1 MKCAAY
7 ALAAAG
13 WLAMTGVSL
22 VAQEP
27 TPRERAPIDTRND
40 RRTDD
45 RTPNVRIWMDGD
57 RVLRRGER
65 SRAYFRADEDAYVMI
80 VRIDTDGQLH
90 ILYPDNPRDE
100 GFVRA
105 GVTYSTADRGADAFY
120 ADNFP
125 GMGYV
130 FAIASWDRF
139 DSEALSRDGRYW
151 DYHNAG
157 FERIHGDPF
166 QAMHEFTQRVL
177 YDRRS
182 PYSLDY
188 AEYYVERHVDYP
200 RFLCYQ
206 CHEYRSY
213 IAWNPYSVFCRQF
226 RVVVYDNFYYSYPR
240 RYYGPSYSSARIVY
254 APQPRYEF
262 KRAIAGAP
270 ISAVNFIE
278 RRRRTDSDD
287 LRRGGS
293 AVGGANGGY
302 RRNDY
307 NNQAERIQ
315 VGPRGDDGMPLR
327 RRADDESQGSRYE
340 PRGNGGTTSP
350 YPDRTAPR
358 RESERLDGGDF
369 RGDPTLAVPRR
380 DDRRDERRPPIDRN
394 VQSGPQGVPIRRPDP
409 APSRSEPI
417 TLRAEPRRDP
427 PPPPRSSPPPSA
439 QRTTTSSSGS
449 VMRRKP

>member
-1 MKCAAY
+1 MKSAAF

-13 WLAMTGVSL
+13 WLAMPGSVL
-22 VAQEP
+22 VGQEP
-27 TPRERAPIDTRND
+27 IPRERVPIDTRSN
-40 RRTDD
+40 RRPDD

-65 SRAYFRADEDAYVMI
+65 SRAYFRTDEDAYVMI

-90 ILYPDNPRDE
+90 ILYPDTPRDE

-120 ADNFP
+120 ADNSP

-130 FAIASWDRF
+130 YAIASWDRF
-139 DSEALSRDGRYW
+139 DTDVLSRDGRFW
-151 DYHNAG
+151 DYRNAG

-182 PYSLDY
+182 PYALDY

-213 IAWNPYSVFCRQF
+213 VAWNPYRAFCRQF
-226 RVVVYDNFYYSYPR
+226 RVVVYDDFYYSYPR
-240 RYYGPSYSSARIVY
+240 RYYGRNYSGSRVVY

-262 KRAIAGAP
+262 KRAVAGGAP

-278 RRRRTDSDD
+278 RRRRTDTDD

-293 AVGGANGGY
+293 RPGDLNGGS
-302 RRNDY
+302 RRDDG
-307 NNQAERIQ
+307 NQAQRIQ
-315 VGPRGDDGMPLR
+315 IGPRGDDGMPIR
-327 RRADDESQGSRYE
+327 RRQDDDTQSSASD
-340 PRGNGGTTSP
+340 PRGNGATQQ
-350 YPDRTAPR
+350 YPDRGVQR
-358 RESERLDGGDF
+358 REAEPRDGGDF

-380 DDRRDERRPPIDRN
+380 DDRRPPLDRN
-394 VQSGPQGVPIRRPDP
+394 VQSGPQGTPVRRPDP
-409 APSRSEPI
+409 GPSRSAPI
-417 TLRAEPRRDP
+417 ILRPEPRRDSP
-427 PPPPRSSPPPSA
+427 QPQQRSSPPPSP
-439 QRTTTSSSGS
+439 QRSAPTSSGP
-449 VMRRKP
+449 VLRRTP